1 MLSCHIERIHFPKE
15 SRSDSASILTCLSYD
30 AYHEKEV
37 FVFQTEMGCRKGWR
51 GTPHLRL
58 TGGTSRL
65 HLNSKAA
72 IYREC
77 EWNVKVA

>member
-1 MLSCHIERIHFPKE
+1 MRVRAAVFSSSYK
-15 SRSDSASILTCLSYD
+15 SI
-30 AYHEKEV
+30 HEKEV

-72 IYREC
+72 I
-77 EWNVKVA
+77 